1 VPERQRWP
9 KTVKEAAARLAQ
21 DDGLAL
27 SDVAERLR
35 SDHGVDVP
43 ISTLSGW
50 LARAHRTSIRSDI
63 PRSMEGL
70 AGRAVRLA
78 DEEMTA
84 LERHGRR
91 PVDLE
96 RLGKLIALLRSIEA
110 LKAAAPKV
118 KGRARQ
124 LAELGEGLGLED
136 LTDPLSEAQI
146 EE

>member
-1 VPERQRWP
+1 MGERTTWP
-9 KTVKEAAARLAQ
+9 RPIREAAARLAQ
-21 DDGLAL
+21 EDGLAL

-35 SDHGVDVP
+35 SDHGANVP

-78 DEEMTA
+78 DDEMTA

-96 RLGKLIALLRSIEA
+96 RLGKLVALLRSIEA

-118 KGRARQ
+118 RRKANE
-124 LAELGEGLGLED
+124 LAELGEGMGLED
-136 LTDPLSEAQI
+136 LSDPLSEAQN
-146 EE
+146 EG